1 MADDIL
7 EFCHEQALQH
17 ISLLG
22 HSMCVPFART
32 VRRTD
37 INWLAIR
44 GGKVAMSVALDP
56 HLPENL
62 LSHLIV
68 ADIAPSKGPLSSEF
82 QGYLDGMI
90 KIEESNVTTR
100 AEAQTIMKQY
110 EPVCL
115 SALRF
120 RSSLL
125 ILLISVTGPRS
136 PRIPAH

>member
-1 MADDIL
+1 
-7 EFCHEQALQH
+7 
-17 ISLLG
+17 
-22 HSMCVPFART
+22 MCVLFART
-32 VRRTD
+32 VSRTD
-37 INWLAIR
+37 IDQLAIR

-110 EPVCL
+110 EPVYFL
-115 SALRF
+115 SAPPF
-120 RSSLL
+120 RSS
-125 ILLISVTGPRS
+125 LLISVTGPGS

>member
-1 MADDIL
+1 
-7 EFCHEQALQH
+7 
-17 ISLLG
+17 
-22 HSMCVPFART
+22 
-32 VRRTD
+32 
-37 INWLAIR
+37 
-44 GGKVAMSVALDP
+44 MSVALDP

-120 RSSLL
+120 RSSLP
-125 ILLISVTGPRS
+125 ISTTGPGGPS
-136 PRIPAH
+136 ILTH